1 MNNLF
6 NCYLFILI
14 SSAIKWEQYYTECA
28 WEGHKHTLKCLR
40 CTYFENVLC
49 QVNLSFAKKKKKKK
63 KTMLLTMT
71 PFQSHSSF
79 TFQYILH
86 LLIISHESNNHHMYS
101 WSLQKKI
108 LSQLTPK
115 EQLVHPPRPHW
126 DSTGLATT
134 KLINQTRQ
142 RHSFLIPCPCPVFLR
157 SPSSAQSLFYKQD
170 IWRQL
175 TPLPMILAMWHFLC
189 LITPLSLLW
198 IQTESICPSRLW
210 GPFFHFSLSPRHE

>member
-1 MNNLF
+1 
-6 NCYLFILI
+6 
-14 SSAIKWEQYYTECA
+14 
-28 WEGHKHTLKCLR
+28 
-40 CTYFENVLC
+40 
-49 QVNLSFAKKKKKKK
+49 
-63 KTMLLTMT
+63 MLLTMT

-108 LSQLTPK
+108 LSQLIPK